1 MIERTWRAIKATGMW
16 YVLNSFDGQLYEA
29 WVWDGTD
36 EPPKTMFQ
44 ENFRWQLTGE

>member
-1 MIERTWRAIKATGMW
+1 MIQRTWRAVKATGMW
-16 YVLNSFDGQLYEA
+16 YVLGADEQLYEA